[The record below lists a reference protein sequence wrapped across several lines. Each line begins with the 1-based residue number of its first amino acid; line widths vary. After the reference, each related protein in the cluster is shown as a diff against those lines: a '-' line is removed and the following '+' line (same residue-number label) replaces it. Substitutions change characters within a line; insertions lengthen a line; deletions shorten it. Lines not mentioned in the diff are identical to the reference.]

1 MRKVWTS
8 LFVILGLMTLFACQ
22 QFFGEKTIS
31 STKAIQKLKVSQQK
45 AVNLFEDIKY
55 VILVIG
61 DGMQLEHEIAA
72 SQYLHGTPAGLS
84 FHQLPFKAHMSTWDA
99 TTYNRFAWI
108 KGVEPYNPETF
119 TPGLAYD
126 VFAAGLSPFP
136 LNKPWSKET
145 EYLLQRAV
153 AYGENDF
160 NLETAPK
167 DYKKKFYLCT
177 DSAAA
182 ATAMATGR
190 KTEAGNISWDYGG
203 KDGAAYGK
211 SEFDGDPE
219 NAPFKTI
226 CEILKE
232 QKDGFFGTVSTVP
245 FDHATPAA
253 FISHNSDR
261 NNFYKGRNPWY
272 DGKGL
277 AESIFYD
284 VQPDVVIGGGFPK
297 NFDKKGSKFSGYIST
312 DIYDRITNNLT
323 DYVMAGPQKS
333 GNGHYAPQYK
343 TIAEAVSDINNT
355 HSRFYQSKLVALYGK
370 KNWTGPFASNGKYTR
385 DFEGTTPMNS
395 TDPLVESDPMEGGIP
410 NLEHAAIQAIKLLL
424 YRSAL
429 NNDKPFFLMVEE
441 GDIDWA
447 NHDNNYRWMLGT
459 VWEMNKTVDA
469 ICRYIDSN
477 DRGENANASNANDRM
492 NWNNTL
498 LIVTADHSNSY
509 MRLKR
514 DASGNIFLGKGQLP
528 IQTPTKAGT
537 GKGQYPYIGNFTYSD
552 EVRYGSD
559 YHTNELVM
567 VYAKGAGAR
576 FLSKY
581 QGTWYPKTNIIDNT
595 QLFRAMA
602 DAFQLKIN

>member
-211 SEFDGDPE
+211 SELDGDPE

-297 NFDKKGSKFSGYIST
+297 NFDKK
-312 DIYDRITNNLT
+312 R
-323 DYVMAGPQKS
+323 V
-333 GNGHYAPQYK
+333 
-343 TIAEAVSDINNT
+343 
-355 HSRFYQSKLVALYGK
+355 
-370 KNWTGPFASNGKYTR
+370 
-385 DFEGTTPMNS
+385 
-395 TDPLVESDPMEGGIP
+395 
-410 NLEHAAIQAIKLLL
+410 
-424 YRSAL
+424 
-429 NNDKPFFLMVEE
+429 
-441 GDIDWA
+441 
-447 NHDNNYRWMLGT
+447 
-459 VWEMNKTVDA
+459 
-469 ICRYIDSN
+469 
-477 DRGENANASNANDRM
+477 
-492 NWNNTL
+492 
-498 LIVTADHSNSY
+498 
-509 MRLKR
+509 
-514 DASGNIFLGKGQLP
+514 
-528 IQTPTKAGT
+528 
-537 GKGQYPYIGNFTYSD
+537 
-552 EVRYGSD
+552 
-559 YHTNELVM
+559 
-567 VYAKGAGAR
+567 
-576 FLSKY
+576 
-581 QGTWYPKTNIIDNT
+581 
-595 QLFRAMA
+595 
-602 DAFQLKIN
+602 